1 MERNLIV
8 LQWCTFI
15 YSNNSVI
22 IWKAHDRCL
31 IFLCEAKIQT
41 VFFYDFVFAPNGFGA
56 SGEGDAKLLKAFLQV
71 PNVSRNRSQSFCL
84 SISPLRIR
92 VKLKML
98 FDTDAN
104 IYYCRRIL
112 RVEKSAVLW
121 DSIFWISY
129 LHIYDV
135 WGRLNGLCWISG
147 VLNVGYILFQY
158 EIVIQCNVYV
168 HMCIYRNW
176 AQWVSICKN
185 YISVVK
191 EQK

>member
-1 MERNLIV
+1 M
-8 LQWCTFI
+8 
-15 YSNNSVI
+15 
-22 IWKAHDRCL
+22 
-31 IFLCEAKIQT
+31 
-41 VFFYDFVFAPNGFGA
+41 VFAPNGFGA
-56 SGEGDAKLLKAFLQV
+56 SGEGDVKPLKAFLQV

-92 VKLKML
+92 GKLKML

-135 WGRLNGLCWISG
+135 SRRLDGLCWICG
-147 VLNVGYILFQY
+147 ILNVGYILFHYKHVLQSKISIYIRLCPYIYVSFIMY
-158 EIVIQCNVYV
+158 EPVPLKIF
-168 HMCIYRNW
+168 
-176 AQWVSICKN
+176 
-185 YISVVK
+185 
-191 EQK
+191 